1 MLNLTSNKLT
11 NSITQNKNNA
21 TRRLVILAVLSVLSI
36 VVYQFIFVDMKF
48 FEYAMYIRTPKMI
61 DMIIAAFCIGTASIV
76 FQSIIKNRIVT
87 PCLLGMNSLYILIHT
102 ASVFF
107 LGFTNPLVA
116 NKQVSF
122 ILDVV
127 LMGVSASFIYG
138 TLFKKTKYNILYV
151 LLTGTVL
158 ATLFTSISNTLTRTM
173 DPNEYDKLLSDLV
186 AGFDHVNS
194 ELIIISV
201 FLIIVTI
208 IAFWRDIK
216 LLDVITLG
224 KNQAINLGVDYD
236 RTISRLLVGVTFF
249 ITIATALVGP
259 ISFLG
264 LIIANL
270 AREFFKTY
278 RHSYLMMGSFLMGVV
293 VLLGGQTLIEHVF
306 GFGTQISV
314 FINLF
319 GGAYFLYL
327 ILKNQGV

>member
-48 FEYAMYIRTPKMI
+48 FEYEMYIRTPKMI

-194 ELIIISV
+194 ELIIISL